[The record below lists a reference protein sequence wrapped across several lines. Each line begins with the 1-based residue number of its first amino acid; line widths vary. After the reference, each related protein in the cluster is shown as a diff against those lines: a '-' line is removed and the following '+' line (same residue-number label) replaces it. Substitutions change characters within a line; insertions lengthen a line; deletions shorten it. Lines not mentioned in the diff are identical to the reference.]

1 MRTTVTLDDA
11 LFKELKKIAH
21 RDGIS
26 MKLAVNRA
34 LQLGIA
40 NMERTPRRRTY
51 RAPTFAMGEPKVPSL
66 DKSLALASALEDE
79 EVARELAL
87 RK

>member
-26 MKLAVNRA
+26 LKLAVNRA
-34 LQLGIA
+34 LQLGIQ
-40 NMERTPRRRTY
+40 NMDRAPRRRPY
-51 RAPTFAMGEPKVPSL
+51 RAPTFAMGAALVPNL
-66 DKSLALASALEDE
+66 DKSLALASALEDD
-79 EVARELAL
+79 EVARELAQ